1 MGNKKWC
8 EKKKK
13 RLKTP
18 KALFYKFVNG
28 WPCIPELDWRCSPSH
43 FCSPGHTKASLVVGH

>member
-8 EKKKK
+8 EKTKK

-43 FCSPGHTKASLVVGH
+43 FCSAGHTKASLVVGH